1 MALVNRRIVLA
12 ARPEGAPKLG
22 DFGLEEGPV
31 PRPGAGQFL
40 IRNHYLSLDPYQRG
54 RMNPAWRYG
63 RGLELGDVMIG
74 GTVGEVIE
82 SNHPAYKIGDC
93 VEGLL
98 GWQEYA
104 LHDGLG
110 ERANYGLGLTRIDP
124 ARGPLSTALGVCG
137 MPGETAYF
145 SILEAARPKPGETVV
160 GSGAAGAVGSL
171 AGQIAKLFGARVVG
185 LAGSDAKVRYL
196 EQELGFDAGI
206 NYRTAPDLLQVL
218 RAVCPDRIDVY
229 YDNVGGPI
237 ADTMFRWLNRRARVV
252 IVGRIAQYNDAKMR
266 MMPDVFS
273 QIMLARATVTGFVVY
288 DYDHRTEE
296 ARERL
301 ARWVKEGRIKYA
313 ETIAEGIEQ
322 APAAFLSMLSGG
334 NVGKQLVRLYPRP

>member
-1 MALVNRRIVLA
+1 MADVNRRIVLA
-12 ARPEGAPKLG
+12 ARPEGAPRET
-22 DFGLEEGPV
+22 DFRLEQGPI
-31 PRPGAGQFL
+31 PRPGPGQFL
-40 IRNHYLSLDPYQRG
+40 IRNLYLSLDPYQRG
-54 RMNPAWRYG
+54 RMNPSWRYG
-63 RGLELGDVMIG
+63 RGLEIGDTMIG

-82 SNHPAYKIGDC
+82 SNHPAYRKGEI

-124 ARGPLSTALGVCG
+124 ARGPLSTALGVNG

-145 SILEAARPKPGETVV
+145 SIIEAARPKPGDTVV
-160 GSGAAGAVGSL
+160 VTGAAGAVGSL

-185 LAGSDAKVRYL
+185 LAGSDAKVDYL
-196 EQELGFDAGI
+196 VNELGFDVGI
-206 NYRTAPDLLQVL
+206 NYKTAPDLMQAI
-218 RAVCPDRIDVY
+218 RAACPDRIDVY

-237 ADTMFRWLNRRARVV
+237 ADMMFRWLNRHSRIV

-266 MMPDVFS
+266 TMPDVFS
-273 QIMLARATVTGFVVY
+273 QIMLARASVIGFVVY

-296 ARERL
+296 ARNRM
-301 ARWVKEGRIKYA
+301 ARWVKEGKIRYA
-313 ETIAEGIEQ
+313 ETIAKGIER
-322 APAAFLSMLSGG
+322 APEAFLSMLTGG
-334 NVGKQLVRLYPRP
+334 NTGKQLVQLYPPP